1 MFLLLKTSLI
11 ILILSNSIPVPAIND
26 DQKDRADTN
35 NHELNTE
42 TSFPINEIKNFVDV
56 YSKIKAEFLHP
67 IDDTEM
73 MNNAIKGMIDN
84 LDEYSAFLNKKL
96 FAKLEKKL
104 KGDRVG
110 VGIELVKK
118 DNEIVIMTSIY
129 GSPAYQAGVRSGDKL
144 VRIND
149 MAITNQNLAK
159 VNDELSG
166 LPNTFVNLYIENVN
180 KEIKIH
186 KLKRTLVRFPSV
198 FQSNLKNQYVHI
210 RISQFQRKTPSEI
223 ISKLR
228 KTQHK
233 NLQGLI
239 IDLRDNPG
247 GLLDAAVKS
256 TDLFLSKG
264 VIVSILD
271 RSGEISEKHSAKPP
285 TIIDLNTPIVV
296 IINEGTASAAE
307 IMAGALKDNK
317 RAILIGRN
325 SFGKGSIQSILPLPN
340 ETAAKLTT
348 AVYILPSG
356 SKIENSG
363 IQPDISVEPIA
374 FWSNKYSDGRAID
387 GDKKDRGYMQDH
399 TLFQAIKAL
408 EVINKI
414 NHKN

>member
-26 DQKDRADTN
+26 DHKDKADTN
-35 NHELNTE
+35 NHELNTR
-42 TSFPINEIKNFVDV
+42 TSFPINEIKNFVEV

-73 MNNAIKGMIDN
+73 MNNAIKGIIDN

-118 DNEIVIMTSIY
+118 DNEIIIMTSIY

-149 MAITNQNLAK
+149 MAITNQNLAR

-166 LPNTFVNLYIENVN
+166 LPNTFVSLYIENAN

-186 KLKRTLVRFPSV
+186 SLKRTLIKFPSV
-198 FQSNLKNQYVHI
+198 FQNVLKNQYVHL

-228 KTQHK
+228 KPPHK

-271 RSGEISEKHSAKPP
+271 RSGKISKKHSAKPP
-285 TIIDLNTPIVV
+285 TIIDFNTPIVV
-296 IINEGTASAAE
+296 LINEGTASAAE

-356 SKIENSG
+356 SKIKSSG

-387 GDKKDRGYMQDH
+387 GDKKDRDYLQDH

-408 EVINKI
+408 EVINKVT
-414 NHKN
+414 HKN

>member
-1 MFLLLKTSLI
+1 MFLLLKISLI
-11 ILILSNSIPVPAIND
+11 ILILSSSFPVPAIND
-26 DQKDRADTN
+26 HQKDTAETKN
-35 NHELNTE
+35 QQLKSK
-42 TSFPINEIKNFVDV
+42 TSFPMDEIKNFVEI

-84 LDEYSAFLNKKL
+84 LDEYSAFLDKQL
-96 FAKLEKKL
+96 FAKFEKKL
-104 KGDRVG
+104 KGNRVG

-118 DNEIVIMTSIY
+118 DNEIFIMTSVY
-129 GSPAYQAGVRSGDKL
+129 GSPAYQAGVRSGDKI
-144 VRIND
+144 VRINN
-149 MAITNQNLAK
+149 MAITNQSLAN

-166 LPNTFVNLYIENVN
+166 VPNTFVSLYIEDAN

-186 KLKRTLVRFPSV
+186 NLKRTLIKFPSV
-198 FQSNLKNQYVHI
+198 FQNNLKNQYVHI

-223 ISKLR
+223 MNKLR
-228 KTQHK
+228 KTPHK

-247 GLLDAAVKS
+247 GLLNAAVKS

-271 RSGEISEKHSAKPP
+271 RNGEISERHSAKPP
-285 TIIDLNTPIVV
+285 TIIDLNIPIVV

-307 IMAGALKDNK
+307 IMAGALRDNK

-356 SKIENSG
+356 SKIKSSG

-374 FWSNKYSDGRAID
+374 FWPSKYLNERAID
-387 GDKKDRGYMQDH
+387 GDKKDRGYMQDY

-408 EVINKI
+408 EVINKV
-414 NHKN
+414 NYKN